1 MYLHRD
7 ADELGQWELRHE
19 VDEWILSNELAC
31 FPLYV
36 SVVDDVFAS
45 RRNLTNVKDR
55 GAPRVLLSRQ
65 IEVREEAEDLCT
77 CQHTAP

>member
-31 FPLYV
+31 FRSDVSRVVNVV
-36 SVVDDVFAS
+36 SVGES
-45 RRNLTNVKDR
+45 RTNVKDR

-65 IEVREEAEDLCT
+65 IEVREEAEDL
-77 CQHTAP
+77 